1 MSSVHALYK
10 KEAAVGSPTRSNVGL
25 SLRNLIQYDDECDD
39 EEEEAT
45 YDDWRHEGNAQGEG
59 GRERGEEE
67 IRRENARV
75 SE

>member
-1 MSSVHALYK
+1 MSSLHALDKK

-45 YDDWRHEGNAQGEG
+45 YDATRAMHME
-59 GRERGEEE
+59 RERE
-67 IRRENARV
+67 RRRK
-75 SE
+75 

>member
-1 MSSVHALYK
+1 MHLIK

-45 YDDWRHEGNAQGEG
+45 YDDWRHEGNAQGKG
-59 GRERGEEE
+59 GRGKKRK
-67 IRRENARV
+67 
-75 SE
+75 

>member
-1 MSSVHALYK
+1 MHLTK
-10 KEAAVGSPTRSNVGL
+10 KEAAVVCSPTRSNVGL

>member
-1 MSSVHALYK
+1 MHLTK
-10 KEAAVGSPTRSNVGL
+10 KEAAVVGSPTRSNVGL